1 MERTITIYHEGAI
14 AHYNVAKQ
22 TDGTFKARLL
32 QYSGANQNKPPSVL
46 ELQRQGSHWNKNE
59 NTYENLVEEL
69 GTCIQMQESD
79 FDALSYPLNDKE

>member
-1 MERTITIYHEGAI
+1 MERTITVYHEGAI

-69 GTCIQMQESD
+69 GVCIQMQGDVFENTT
-79 FDALSYPLNDKE
+79 YPKQDNR